1 MQRQLRY
8 PLSAAALLGC
18 VLLCSSCTWFQPRR
32 ELALNVEYSEDTNSI
47 VLSVSGA
54 PEQGVAGLF
63 LEEGALQFD
72 TDKILLTGMHG
83 SNDFTILS
91 YHFDNVDGGATVVA
105 VNPTKGIRNG
115 VIATISFLQVD
126 EGDPGIDLDPD
137 SISLVDS
144 YNMEL
149 GGFELRTNQN
159 FLTQ

>member
-1 MQRQLRY
+1 MQRLLRY
-8 PLSAAALLGC
+8 LLSAAALLGC
-18 VLLCSSCTWFQPRR
+18 ALLCSSCTWVQPVRV
-32 ELALNVEYSEDTNSI
+32 NVEYSEDTNSI

-91 YHFDNVDGGATVVA
+91 HHFDNVGGGASVVA
-105 VNPTKGIRNG
+105 VNPTNGIRNG
-115 VIATISFLQVD
+115 IIATISFLQVG

-137 SISLVDS
+137 SVSLVDS

-149 GGFELRTNQN
+149 EGFELWTN
-159 FLTQ
+159 